1 MDIRHFFAILTTAA
15 TTIISTAQKTAWSYT
30 DCINY
35 ARQNNI
41 SLQQSAIS
49 EQVANENLLQSKAE
63 WHPTL
68 DFATSH
74 SYSNYPWGEQSS
86 KNTYSSNYGLNTS
99 WTVWNGRQRENTI
112 KRDKIQTEISKLNT
126 VDIFRTLETDLL
138 QVYINILYAL
148 ESVNIYSE
156 TEKLSQAQAQRA
168 KQLMEAGRLSRV
180 DYTQLQSQYEQD
192 HYNLVNAR
200 GTFYTRRMELK
211 RLLQLGIDSTME
223 IVPVY
228 WDKSEVMAE
237 LPPMDESYSMAVD
250 TDIRIQALKL
260 QKESATAD
268 IDIAAA
274 GNSPSVSLN
283 AGIGTAYSTPGP
295 AFGNQLKQRVSES
308 VGLTL
313 SIPIFDNRR
322 TKTAKSKAQLQ
333 KINAELDIQSR
344 LTEIAQNVEAW
355 YIDLRAAQSRYAAG
369 IEQEKAAQLSHDIV
383 NEQFSLGL
391 VNTVELMTAHNNLLQ
406 ARHSLLQAKYMA
418 MLGHKMIQF
427 YRTAQI
433 TLP

>member
-1 MDIRHFFAILTTAA
+1 
-15 TTIISTAQKTAWSYT
+15 
-30 DCINY
+30 
-35 ARQNNI
+35 
-41 SLQQSAIS
+41 
-49 EQVANENLLQSKAE
+49 
-63 WHPTL
+63 
-68 DFATSH
+68 
-74 SYSNYPWGEQSS
+74 
-86 KNTYSSNYGLNTS
+86 
-99 WTVWNGRQRENTI
+99 
-112 KRDKIQTEISKLNT
+112 
-126 VDIFRTLETDLL
+126 
-138 QVYINILYAL
+138 
-148 ESVNIYSE
+148 
-156 TEKLSQAQAQRA
+156 
-168 KQLMEAGRLSRV
+168 
-180 DYTQLQSQYEQD
+180 
-192 HYNLVNAR
+192 
-200 GTFYTRRMELK
+200 
-211 RLLQLGIDSTME
+211 
-223 IVPVY
+223 
-228 WDKSEVMAE
+228 
-237 LPPMDESYSMAVD
+237 MDESYSMAVD

-369 IEQEKAAQLSHDIV
+369 IEQEKAAKLSHDLV